1 MACLRSES
9 GDDAG
14 PGGAAERDWPH
25 SPQKLS
31 SGGTTALQWGQVEE
45 SDAPH
50 LPQNF
55 FPSGFWDWHLG
66 HFIGTRPCSHIE
78 DLTALST
85 SAYEDIIAHTNWGEN
100 KKVR

>member
-1 MACLRSES
+1 
-9 GDDAG
+9 
-14 PGGAAERDWPH
+14 
-25 SPQKLS
+25 
-31 SGGTTALQWGQVEE
+31 
-45 SDAPH
+45 